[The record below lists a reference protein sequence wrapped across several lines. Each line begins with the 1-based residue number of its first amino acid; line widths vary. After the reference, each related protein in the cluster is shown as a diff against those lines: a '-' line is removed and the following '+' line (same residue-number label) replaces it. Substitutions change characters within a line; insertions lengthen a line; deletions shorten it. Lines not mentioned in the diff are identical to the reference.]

1 MQSRGAICWRR
12 TACLGWWGLPAL
24 TSCHCPFPFAIKWL
38 AQQSYIVMTCL
49 LKLDIVSCI
58 YCLHHGKIQMLR
70 SRPPAATLYKFT
82 EEALGLVLDGFLM
95 GRFEVTSSWHTSTE
109 AEILCLTTRDWKS
122 SPYYRSK
129 SQKVNSERYSHLHR
143 KKKKKKKAQAV
154 EIRAWLTFITFNVNH
169 TERSLQLCKER
180 KHQQQ
185 LAKRPQLIN
194 LPVSFF
200 EDTAIS
206 IALPLLPKL
215 LTT

>member
-1 MQSRGAICWRR
+1 MLEKDSMLRMMRIAG
-12 TACLGWWGLPAL
+12 TYLM
-24 TSCHCPFPFAIKWL
+24 SHCPFPFAIKWL

-143 KKKKKKKAQAV
+143 KKKKKKGTSCGDQSMANIHHFQCESHRKVSAA
-154 EIRAWLTFITFNVNH
+154 
-169 TERSLQLCKER
+169 LQGKEA
-180 KHQQQ
+180 
-185 LAKRPQLIN
+185 LAATCQKTTAYKFAC
-194 LPVSFF
+194 FF
-200 EDTAIS
+200 FWGHSHLYHSAFTA
-206 IALPLLPKL
+206 
-215 LTT
+215 